1 MLSCL
6 FSTEKLKSP
15 ASSRAPSSLNAPDS
29 RLTSPV
35 SAVSDSLTLSARPK
49 SAFRL
54 RDEMRG
60 RGPTVADSHDTSKGP
75 SPAPA
80 TATSHPPSEPPTT
93 PVGSLSEGTIDVLL
107 DIMDVHAERQLIK
120 TGELDYKLGDVRDGV
135 RDVAANLRVAISG
148 REEDS
153 RNIAELCSVI
163 GDVRSALAGL
173 STKTG
178 DVDVPE
184 QEETQT
190 VMKNRAP
197 GDTVD
202 GEVKSSLMASEQPSE
217 LLRASYG
224 TGVEQE
230 DISDIRRKL
239 DVLLELSAPQK
250 NPASSA
256 TSKALQ
262 LDTSQV
268 RSMFCSFGHHRFTE

>member
-1 MLSCL
+1 
-6 FSTEKLKSP
+6 
-15 ASSRAPSSLNAPDS
+15 
-29 RLTSPV
+29 
-35 SAVSDSLTLSARPK
+35 
-49 SAFRL
+49 
-54 RDEMRG
+54 
-60 RGPTVADSHDTSKGP
+60 
-75 SPAPA
+75 
-80 TATSHPPSEPPTT
+80 
-93 PVGSLSEGTIDVLL
+93 
-107 DIMDVHAERQLIK
+107 MDVHAERQLIK

-135 RDVAANLRVAISG
+135 LDVAANLRVAISG

-250 NPASSA
+250 NAASSA